1 MMGISYISNKD
12 IKEKAVS
19 ALEKVGLKDRMKH
32 KPVEMSGGEQQRV
45 SIARALVK
53 NPRIVLA
60 DEPTGALDTKTGSE
74 IMEILTNLNI
84 ESKITVL
91 IVTHEPDIAKQTK
104 RIISFRDG
112 EIINDERNK

>member
-1 MMGISYISNKD
+1 M
-12 IKEKAVS
+12 
-19 ALEKVGLKDRMKH
+19 
-32 KPVEMSGGEQQRV
+32 Q
-45 SIARALVK
+45 
-53 NPRIVLA
+53 
-60 DEPTGALDTKTGSE
+60 
-74 IMEILTNLNI
+74 ILTSLNI